1 MYVEAPMMA
10 ENVWV
15 YKGRCLNSNFLVRAH
30 NSLLA
35 LRCLFWGC
43 NYLFGLFYPTET
55 KCNTKPIT
63 KVKCQHNSGNS

>member
-1 MYVEAPMMA
+1 MMA

-35 LRCLFWGC
+35 LRCLFWGAIT
-43 NYLFGLFYPTET
+43 YLAYFIQLKQNVTLNQLP
-55 KCNTKPIT
+55 KLNVNIT
-63 KVKCQHNSGNS
+63 VEIHDYGKT